1 MDESLLESRYT
12 PAALKAL
19 ESFAVDPADIQLV
32 SLSENVTYRVAD
44 RCSNTDYVL
53 RLHRPGYNSIAAL
66 ESERIWTGAL
76 REAGISAPEPLLTQQ
91 GQHFVLID
99 IPGAGEQRCAGM
111 TKWAEGTPLSVYL
124 RSNCCDDER
133 VQIFRRIGELA
144 AAMHN
149 HATGWPEPP
158 GFTRRRLDLDGLL
171 GDAPSWGRFWEHA
184 SLTRAERARLRRA
197 REAIRPILG
206 AYGERADNFSLIHA
220 DLHPDN
226 IIYNDGD
233 MALIDFDDSAY
244 GWHLYDLAS
253 ALVEDRFA
261 RDYEALRTALL
272 RGYCEHRS
280 LAARDIELLPVFML
294 VRGMAIIGWFHERPE
309 HAGSQFFED
318 MKRWVLAECDS
329 NGL

>member
-1 MDESLLESRYT
+1 MDRTRLEFHYT

-19 ESFAVDPADIQLV
+19 ESFAIIPEDVRLV
-32 SLSENVTYRVAD
+32 SLSENVTYRVSD
-44 RCSNTDYVL
+44 RRSNADYVL
-53 RLHRPGYNSIAAL
+53 RLHRPGYNSMAAL

-76 REAGISAPEPLLTQQ
+76 GEAGISTPESLLTRQ
-91 GQHFVLID
+91 GAHFVLID
-99 IPGAGEQRCAGM
+99 IPGVDERRCAGV
-111 TKWAEGTPLSVYL
+111 TRWAEGTPLSDYM
-124 RSNCCDDER
+124 RWNSCREER
-133 VQIFRRIGELA
+133 KQIFHRIGEIA
-144 AAMHN
+144 AAIHN
-149 HATGWPEPP
+149 HSTGWLEPP

-171 GDAPSWGRFWEHA
+171 GEAPSWGRFWEHA

-197 REAIRPILG
+197 RQAIRPILQS
-206 AYGERADNFSLIHA
+206 YGERADNFSLIHA

-226 IIYNDGD
+226 IIYNDGQ

-261 RDYEALRTALL
+261 PDYEALRAALL
-272 RGYCEHRS
+272 AGYCEHRR
-280 LAARDIELLPVFML
+280 LATRDIELLPVFML

-318 MKRWVLAECDS
+318 MKRWVLEECES
-329 NGL
+329 NGF

>member
-1 MDESLLESRYT
+1 MDTALLQTCYT

-19 ESFAVDPADIQLV
+19 ESFAVEPAAIELV
-32 SLSENVTYRVAD
+32 SLSENVTYRVED
-44 RCSNTDYVL
+44 RRSRHDYVL
-53 RLHRPGYNSIAAL
+53 RLHRPGYNSIGAL

-76 REAGISAPEPLLTQQ
+76 REAGISAPEPLLTR
-91 GQHFVLID
+91 GGRHFVLID
-99 IPGAGEQRCAGM
+99 IPAAGEQRCAGM
-111 TKWAEGTPLSVYL
+111 TKWAEGIPLSDYL
-124 RSNCCDDER
+124 RSNCCGGER
-133 VQIFRRIGELA
+133 ISIFRRIGELA

-171 GDAPSWGRFWEHA
+171 GDAPAWGRFWEHA
-184 SLTRAERARLRRA
+184 SLTRAERERLQRA

-206 AYGERADNFSLIHA
+206 AYGQQADNFSLIHA

-226 IIYNDGD
+226 IIYNDGE

-261 RDYEALRTALL
+261 RDFDALRAALL
-272 RGYCEHRS
+272 RGYCAYRR
-280 LAARDIELLPVFML
+280 LAPRDIELLPVFML

-318 MKRWVLAECDS
+318 MKQWVLAECDS
-329 NGL
+329 RGL